1 MLFKSLFYF
10 MKAAVLSFLLSII
23 FTSYA
28 QQKPWECI
36 QTEGDCC
43 AFAKCVT
50 SDASGNSYV
59 TGWFNSNSVALGK
72 GALKFASIK
81 SGGNMSI
88 VKYDSQGKV
97 IWAKGT
103 VSSEN
108 TPYLASVIDKE
119 GNSYVTGLFGSHTV
133 FDTLTI
139 PGVTNIITAPE
150 MTVVKFDTKGHIVWQ
165 KSEGINSKST
175 SITIDKDKN
184 VYISGWFTGENVSF
198 GSVTIKNSGLNEKN
212 FFLVKYDP
220 SGNVVWART
229 TEGKGIAEPSSL
241 ATGPAGNLIITGVF
255 TGEPAFHTTT
265 LKGQNDL
272 YDIFVVK
279 YSPEGDVIWAKS
291 AGGTFSDYATSIAV
305 DQDANNYISGY
316 FSGASM
322 GIDTTILK
330 SNTAGTIDDYNIF
343 VAKYDKNG
351 NLIWAKNADN
361 NGNGYPD
368 RLAVTSDK
376 SGNCFLGGNFDGGS
390 FSFGGKELKTNCTST
405 SNFILKLNGAGK
417 LMWLKNI
424 GPQECNAL
432 ASFHIDGKQNCHAIV
447 GSPQS
452 FRMFVFKAY

>member
-1 MLFKSLFYF
+1 
-10 MKAAVLSFLLSII
+10 MKAVLLSFFCTVIL
-23 FTSYA
+23 TSYA
-28 QQKPWECI
+28 QEKPWECI

-97 IWAKGT
+97 VWAKGT

-108 TPYLASVIDKE
+108 IPYLASVIDKE

-133 FDTLTI
+133 YDTLSI
-139 PGVTNIITAPE
+139 PGITNVIAAPE

-175 SITIDKDKN
+175 SIAIDKHKN
-184 VYISGWFTGENVSF
+184 VYIAGWFTGEYASF
-198 GSVTIKNSGLNEKN
+198 GSVTIKNSALNEKS
-212 FFLVKYDP
+212 FFLVKYDAD
-220 SGNVVWART
+220 GNVVWART
-229 TEGKGIAEPSSL
+229 TEGKGGAEPSSI
-241 ATGPAGNLIITGVF
+241 ATGPSGNIIVTGVF
-255 TGEPAFHTTT
+255 SGTPLFHTTS
-265 LKGQNDL
+265 LKSQNDY

-279 YSPEGDVIWAKS
+279 YSPEGELIWAKS
-291 AGGTFSDYATSIAV
+291 GGGAFSDYSTSIAI
-305 DQDANNYISGY
+305 DHDGNSYISGY

-322 GIDTTILK
+322 GLGEATLTNK
-330 SNTAGTIDDYNIF
+330 MAGTMDDFNIF
-343 VAKYDKNG
+343 IAKYDKNG
-351 NLIWAKNADN
+351 NLLWAKNADN

-368 RLAVTSDK
+368 RLAVSSDK
-376 SGNCFLGGNFDGGS
+376 SGNCFLGGNFDGGR
-390 FSFGGKELKTNCTST
+390 FTFDGKELNTNCTST
-405 SNFILKLNGAGK
+405 TNFILKLDSSGK

-424 GPQECNAL
+424 GQSDCNAL
-432 ASFHIDGKQNCHAIV
+432 ASFHIDTKQNCHAIV
-447 GSPQS
+447 GSPQN
-452 FRMFVFKAY
+452 FRMFVFKAP